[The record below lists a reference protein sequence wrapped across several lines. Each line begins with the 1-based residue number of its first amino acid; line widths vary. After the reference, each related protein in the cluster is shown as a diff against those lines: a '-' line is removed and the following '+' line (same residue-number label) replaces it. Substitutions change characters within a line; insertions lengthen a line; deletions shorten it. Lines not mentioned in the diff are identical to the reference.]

1 MVRWFPNSRTS
12 ERSNHRTLLK
22 RGMAPS
28 DLQSVLDSLV
38 SRVAGARGAILVDRD
53 GVPIARAS
61 RGPGVDLEAA
71 GAGAGLL
78 LRETLAA
85 AERLGQ
91 GMVGEVLL
99 EAERGTVAM
108 IPLKN
113 ACCLCLLLGPDAALG
128 RGLFEARRAAF
139 ALDQSL

>member
-1 MVRWFPNSRTS
+1 
-12 ERSNHRTLLK
+12 
-22 RGMAPS
+22 MASP
-28 DLQSVLDSLV
+28 DLQTVLDSLLN
-38 SRVAGARGAILVDRD
+38 RVAGARGAILVDQD
-53 GVPIARAS
+53 GVLIARAS
-61 RGPGVDLEAA
+61 RGPAVDLDAA

-85 AERLGQ
+85 AGHLGH
-91 GMVGEVLL
+91 GTVGEVLL
-99 EAERGTVAM
+99 EAERGTLAV

-113 ACCLCLLLGPDAALG
+113 TCCLCLLLGPDAVLG

>member
-1 MVRWFPNSRTS
+1 
-12 ERSNHRTLLK
+12 
-22 RGMAPS
+22 MAPT
-28 DLQSVLDSLV
+28 DFQAVLDDLV
-38 SRVAGARGAILVDRD
+38 RRVPGSRAALLLDQEGMS
-53 GVPIARAS
+53 IAQT
-61 RGPGVDLEAA
+61 GPGSGLDLEAA

-91 GMVGEVLL
+91 GAVGEVLL
-99 EAERGTVAM
+99 EAERVTVAM

-113 ACCLCLLLGPDAALG
+113 ACSLCLLLGPEAVLG
-128 RGLFEARRAAF
+128 RSLFEARKAAF

>member
-1 MVRWFPNSRTS
+1 
-12 ERSNHRTLLK
+12 
-22 RGMAPS
+22 MAAT
-28 DLQSVLDSLV
+28 DLQAVLADLLG
-38 SRVAGARGAILVDRD
+38 RVAGARGAILVDQD
-53 GVPIARAS
+53 GVLIAQAS
-61 RGPGVDLEAA
+61 RGPAVDLDAA

-85 AERLGQ
+85 AGHLGH
-91 GMVGEVLL
+91 GTVGEVLL
-99 EAERGTVAM
+99 EAERGTLAV

-113 ACCLCLLLGPDAALG
+113 ACCLCLLLGPDAVLG

>member
-1 MVRWFPNSRTS
+1 M
-12 ERSNHRTLLK
+12 
-22 RGMAPS
+22 
-28 DLQSVLDSLV
+28 QSILANLV
-38 SRVAGARGAILVDRD
+38 GRVAGARSAILVDQD
-53 GVPIARAS
+53 GVLIARAS

-71 GAGAGLL
+71 GAGLL

-85 AERLGQ
+85 AERLSQ

-99 EAERGTVAM
+99 EAERGTLAM

-113 ACCLCLLLGPDAALG
+113 ACCLCLLLGPDAVQG

>member
-1 MVRWFPNSRTS
+1 MPALDLN
-12 ERSNHRTLLK
+12 EILADLL
-22 RGMAPS
+22 G
-28 DLQSVLDSLV
+28 
-38 SRVAGARGAILVDRD
+38 RVAGVRGAILVDQD
-53 GVPIARAS
+53 GVLIAQAS
-61 RGPGVDLEAA
+61 RGPAVDLEAA

-78 LRETLAA
+78 LRETVAA

-91 GMVGEVLL
+91 GTVGEVLL

-113 ACCLCLLLGPDAALG
+113 ACCLCLLLGPDAVLG

>member
-1 MVRWFPNSRTS
+1 MGPTDFQ
-12 ERSNHRTLLK
+12 
-22 RGMAPS
+22 A
-28 DLQSVLDSLV
+28 VLDELL
-38 SRVAGARGAILVDRD
+38 RKVAGTRAAILLDQE
-53 GVPIARAS
+53 GMPIAQAS
-61 RGPGVDLEAA
+61 LGAGVDLEAA

-91 GMVGEVLL
+91 GAVGEVLL
-99 EAERGTVAM
+99 EAERLTVAM

-113 ACCLCLLLGPDAALG
+113 ACSLCLLLGPDAVVG
-128 RGLFEARRAAF
+128 RSLFEARKAAL